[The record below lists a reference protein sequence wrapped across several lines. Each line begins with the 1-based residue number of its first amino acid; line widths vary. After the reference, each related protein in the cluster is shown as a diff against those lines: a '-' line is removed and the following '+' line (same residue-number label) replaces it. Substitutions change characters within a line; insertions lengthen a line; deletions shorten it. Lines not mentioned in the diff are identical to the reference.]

1 MLRAAHMSGM
11 RDRINSPGGLYVPL
25 FAGPQMAGGGEG
37 VSHMKKPNCP
47 TCGKRA
53 WRVGLKNGQY
63 RYTCFGRHTWI
74 GGAPKE

>member
-1 MLRAAHMSGM
+1 
-11 RDRINSPGGLYVPL
+11 
-25 FAGPQMAGGGEG
+25 MAGGGEG